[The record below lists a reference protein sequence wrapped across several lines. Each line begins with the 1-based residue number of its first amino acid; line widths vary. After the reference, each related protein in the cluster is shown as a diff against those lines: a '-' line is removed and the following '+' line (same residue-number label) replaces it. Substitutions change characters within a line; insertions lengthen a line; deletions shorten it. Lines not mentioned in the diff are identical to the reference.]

1 MERAM
6 DFFDPRDWWPLDREQ
21 AATGIGAA
29 APRASTG
36 CSPPGWSRSACLF
49 LGSLHPPGSAFAA
62 TASLLIVAAFAGVL
76 EAAWRGEA
84 PLAEPRLTAWDQAA
98 ILLAL
103 ALVLRLCAGA
113 GPPSVPGGPVL

>member
-1 MERAM
+1 M
-6 DFFDPRDWWPLDREQ
+6 DFFDPGDWWPLDGRAGGDRHRRGGPETLDRLL
-21 AATGIGAA
+21 ATGLVG
-29 APRASTG
+29 SV
-36 CSPPGWSRSACLF
+36 CLF
-49 LGSLHPPGSAFAA
+49 LSSLHPPGSAVSA
-62 TASLLIVAAFAGVL
+62 TASLLMVAALAGVL

-103 ALVLRLCAGA
+103 ALALRLCGGA

>member
-1 MERAM
+1 M
-6 DFFDPRDWWPLDREQ
+6 DFFDLWGSWPLDPQ
-21 AATGIGAA
+21 AGGDRHRRGGPEDIDRLLAA
-29 APRASTG
+29 GLVAAV
-36 CSPPGWSRSACLF
+36 CLL
-49 LGSLHPPGSAFAA
+49 LGSLHPPGSALAA
-62 TASLLIVAAFAGVL
+62 TASLLTVAALAGVL

-103 ALVLRLCAGA
+103 ALALRLCGGA

>member
-1 MERAM
+1 M
-6 DFFDPRDWWPLDREQ
+6 DFFDPRDWWPLD
-21 AATGIGAA
+21 
-29 APRASTG
+29 PRAG
-36 CSPPGWSRSACLF
+36 GERRRRGGPEDLDRLLAAGLVAAACLF
-49 LGSLHPPGSAFAA
+49 LGSLHPLGSAVAA

-103 ALVLRLCAGA
+103 ALALRLCGGA
-113 GPPSVPGGPVL
+113 ELPSVLGGLVL

>member
-1 MERAM
+1 M
-6 DFFDPRDWWPLDREQ
+6 DFFDPRDWWPLH
-21 AATGIGAA
+21 
-29 APRASTG
+29 PRAG
-36 CSPPGWSRSACLF
+36 GERHRRGGPEDLDRLLAAGLVAAACLF
-49 LGSLHPPGSAFAA
+49 LGSLHPLGSAVAA

-103 ALVLRLCAGA
+103 ALALRLCGGA
-113 GPPSVPGGPVL
+113 GPPSVLGGLVL

>member
-1 MERAM
+1 M
-6 DFFDPRDWWPLDREQ
+6 DLFDPRDRWPPGRRAGGERRRRRGPASLDRLL
-21 AATGIGAA
+21 AAGLVG
-29 APRASTG
+29 SV
-36 CSPPGWSRSACLF
+36 CLF
-49 LGSLHPPGSAFAA
+49 LGSLHPPGSALAA

-103 ALVLRLCAGA
+103 ALVLRLSAGA